1 MIQLD
6 NISKEYPDGVLFSNV
21 SLLIKKSMRIGLV
34 GPNGS
39 GKTTLLRLMLGKESP
54 DEGSIQKN
62 KGLSIGYLPQDII
75 IGTNRSILDEVLNSF
90 PEIREIENK
99 MEIVSSEIASNP
111 TDTKKLKI
119 LGDLQQRFDSIGGW
133 TIDKKAKE
141 ILGGLGFTT
150 DQFQRDMDTFSGGW
164 RMRVALAGILLKNP
178 DVLFLDEPTN
188 HLDLDATLWLESFLS
203 DWKGSLVMI
212 SHDREFLNKSVNH
225 IVEIDRTKVILYK
238 GNYSSYRNQKQI
250 RIEQQQAAY
259 SNQQDMVAQ
268 TKRFIERFR
277 YKNTKSRQ
285 VQSKIKQLEKLEL
298 IEEPTQNKKRLNI
311 KIPVPD
317 RSPLK
322 VISLKNVSKNY
333 GDISVYD
340 NLNIEIERGQ
350 TIGLVGHNGAGKST
364 LLKMLAG
371 VEPISSGTLRP
382 GKDVTIAYF
391 AQHQLEILNPNSTV
405 FESLQSVSSG
415 KNESEIRSYLGSF
428 LFSGD
433 SVSKLVRV
441 LSGGEKSRLALAKML
456 IQPANLLLLDEPT
469 NHLDMVSRDV
479 VEAALKNYTG
489 TIVCISHDRH
499 FLNEITNTTYE
510 IGGMLEHNGNPAES
524 GSGVVEY
531 SGNYDY
537 YIWKKES
544 AVDSGKKT
552 AKIEKPITKN
562 KSNYKEQKKIANR
575 IRVLKRKLGET
586 EELLENIKIDL
597 LNPDT
602 TSDFEKIQE
611 LMEEEKR
618 VEESY
623 FVFLEELE
631 ELQSNQLL

>member
-1 MIQLD
+1 
-6 NISKEYPDGVLFSNV
+6 
-21 SLLIKKSMRIGLV
+21 MRIGLV

-39 GKTTLLRLMLGKESP
+39 GKTTILRLMLGKESP
-54 DEGSIQKN
+54 DKGTVQKN
-62 KGLSIGYLPQDII
+62 RGLSIGYLPQDII
-75 IGTNRSILDEVLNSF
+75 IGTKRSILDEVLNSF

-99 MEIVSSEIASNP
+99 MEIVSSEIANNP
-111 TDTKKLKI
+111 NDKKKLKI

-133 TIDKKAKE
+133 TIDRKTKE

-150 DQFQRDMDTFSGGW
+150 DQFQRDMDKFSGGW

-212 SHDREFLNKSVNH
+212 SHDREFLNRSVNH
-225 IVEIDRTKVILYK
+225 IVEIDRAKVILYK
-238 GNYSSYRNQKQI
+238 GNYSSYRTQKQI

-298 IEEPTQNKKRLNI
+298 IEEPTQNKKRINI
-311 KIPVPD
+311 KIPIPD

-322 VISLKNVSKNY
+322 VVSLKNVSKNY

-340 NLNIEIERGQ
+340 DLNLEIERGQ

-405 FESLQSVSSG
+405 FESLQSVSG
-415 KNESEIRSYLGSF
+415 DKNESEIRSYLGSF

-433 SVSKLVRV
+433 SIEKLVRV

-499 FLNEITNTTYE
+499 FLNEITKTTYD
-510 IGGMLEHNGNPAES
+510 IGNGGLVA
-524 GSGVVEY
+524 Y

-544 AVDSGKKT
+544 VVDKGKKT
-552 AKIEKPITKN
+552 EKIKKPITKN
-562 KSNYKEQKKIANR
+562 KSNYKEQKRIANR
-575 IRVLKRKLGET
+575 IRVLKRKLEET
-586 EELLENIKIDL
+586 EEILENIKIDL
-597 LNPDT
+597 LSPAIA
-602 TSDFEKIQE
+602 SDFEKIQK
-611 LMEEEKR
+611 LLEEEKR

-623 FVFLEELE
+623 FVLLEELE
-631 ELQSNQLL
+631 ELQSK

>member
-39 GKTTLLRLMLGKESP
+39 GKTTLLRLMLGNESP
-54 DEGSIQKN
+54 DEGTVQKN
-62 KGLSIGYLPQDII
+62 KGISIGYLPQDII
-75 IGTNRSILDEVLNSF
+75 IGTKRSILDEVLNSF

-111 TDTKKLKI
+111 NDTKKLKL
-119 LGDLQQRFDSIGGW
+119 LGDLQQRFDSLGGW

-150 DQFQRDMDTFSGGW
+150 DQFHRDMDTFSGGW

-203 DWKGSLVMI
+203 GWKGSLLLI

-225 IVEIDRTKVILYK
+225 IVEIDRVKVRLYK
-238 GNYSSYRNQKQI
+238 GNYSSYRKQKQI

-298 IEEPTQNKKRLNI
+298 IEEPAQNKKRINI

-322 VISLKNVSKNY
+322 VVSLKNVSKNY

-371 VEPISSGTLRP
+371 VEPISSGMIRP

-405 FESLQSVSSG
+405 YESLQSVSSG

-499 FLNEITNTTYE
+499 FLNEITKTTYE
-510 IGGMLEHNGNPAES
+510 IGGMLEHSGNPAKC

-544 AVDSGKKT
+544 AVDRHK
-552 AKIEKPITKN
+552 KIEKPITKN

-575 IRVLKRKLGET
+575 IRVLKRKVGET
-586 EELLENIKIDL
+586 EEILENIKIDL
-597 LNPDT
+597 LNPEVA
-602 TSDFEKIQE
+602 SDFEKIQE
-611 LMEEEKR
+611 LLKEEKK

-623 FVFLEELE
+623 FILLEELE
-631 ELQSNQLL
+631 EINL

>member
-6 NISKEYPDGVLFSNV
+6 NISKEYPDGILFSNV

-54 DEGSIQKN
+54 DEGTVQKN
-62 KGLSIGYLPQDII
+62 RGLSIGYLPQDII
-75 IGTNRSILDEVLNSF
+75 IGTKRSILDEVLNSF

-99 MEIVSSEIASNP
+99 MEIVSTEIAQNP
-111 TDTKKLKI
+111 NDTKKLKI
-119 LGDLQQRFDSIGGW
+119 FGELQQQFDSMDGW
-133 TIDKKAKE
+133 NIDRNAKE
-141 ILGGLGFTT
+141 ILSGLGFTT

-225 IVEIDRTKVILYK
+225 IVEIDRVKVILYK
-238 GNYSSYRNQKQI
+238 GSYSNYREQKQI
-250 RIEQQQAAY
+250 RIEQQQASY
-259 SNQQDMVAQ
+259 SNQQDTIAQ

-285 VQSKIKQLEKLEL
+285 VQSKIKQLEKLVL

-340 NLNIEIERGQ
+340 TLNIEIERGQ

-371 VEPISSGTLRP
+371 VEPISSGTLRT

-433 SVSKLVRV
+433 SVDKFIRV

-456 IQPANLLLLDEPT
+456 IKPANLLLLDEPT

-499 FLNEITNTTYE
+499 FLNEITKITYD
-510 IGGMLEHNGNPAES
+510 IGKG
-524 GSGVVEY
+524 GVVEY

-537 YIWKKES
+537 YDWKKEL
-544 AVDSGKKT
+544 AVKNDSENKKT
-552 AKIEKPITKN
+552 TKPSTKN
-562 KSNYKEQKKIANR
+562 KSNYKEQKRIANR
-575 IRVLKRKLGET
+575 IRVLKRKLAET
-586 EELLENIKIDL
+586 EVVLENIKIDL
-597 LNPDT
+597 LNPSI
-602 TSDFEKIQE
+602 TSDFEKIQK
-611 LMEEEKR
+611 LLKEEKQ

-623 FVFLEELE
+623 YILLEELE
-631 ELQSNQLL
+631 ELQTV

>member
-6 NISKEYPDGVLFSNV
+6 NISKEYPDGILFSNV
-21 SLLIKKSMRIGLV
+21 SLLIKKNMRIGLV

-39 GKTTLLRLMLGKESP
+39 GKTTILRLMLGEELP
-54 DEGSIQKN
+54 DTGSIQKN
-62 KGLSIGYLPQDII
+62 RNLSIGYLPQDII
-75 IGTNRSILDEVLNSF
+75 IGTKRSILDEVLDSF
-90 PEIREIENK
+90 PEIREIENRL
-99 MEIVSSEIASNP
+99 EIVSSEIASNP
-111 TDTKKLKI
+111 NDKKKLKL

-141 ILGGLGFTT
+141 ILGGLGFAE
-150 DQFQRDMDTFSGGW
+150 DQFQRNMDTFSGGW

-178 DVLFLDEPTN
+178 DVLFFDEPTN
-188 HLDLDATLWLESFLS
+188 HLDLDATIWLESFLAA
-203 DWKGSLVMI
+203 WKGSLVMI

-225 IVEIDRTKVILYK
+225 IIEIDQAKVILYK
-238 GNYSSYRNQKQI
+238 GNYLSYRKQKQI
-250 RIEQQQAAY
+250 RIEQQLAAY
-259 SNQQDMVAQ
+259 LNQQDSIAQ

-298 IEEPTQNKKRLNI
+298 IDEPTQNKNRINI
-311 KIPVPD
+311 RISQPA

-322 VISLKNVSKNY
+322 IVNLKDISKNY

-371 VEPISSGTLRP
+371 VEPISSGVLRY
-382 GKDVTIAYF
+382 GKDVTTAYF
-391 AQHQLEILNPNSTV
+391 AQHQMEVLEPNMTV
-405 FESLQSVSSG
+405 YESMQSVSSG
-415 KNESEIRSYLGSF
+415 KNESELRSYLGSF

-433 SVSKLVRV
+433 AVDKLIKV

-469 NHLDMVSRDV
+469 NHLDMISRDV
-479 VEAALKNYTG
+479 VEAALKKYDG

-499 FLNEITNTTYE
+499 FLNTITNITYE
-510 IGGMLEHNGNPAES
+510 IGNR
-524 GSGVVEY
+524 GVVIY
-531 SGNYDY
+531 AGNYDY

-544 AVDSGKKT
+544 RIDKNSKTEKTKKS
-552 AKIEKPITKN
+552 ATKN
-562 KSNYKEQKKIANR
+562 KSNYKEQKRIANR
-575 IRVLKRKLGET
+575 IRVLKRKLAET
-586 EELLENIKIDL
+586 EEVLENIKIEL
-597 LNPDT
+597 LNPAT
-602 TSDFEKIQE
+602 ASDFEKIQK
-611 LMEEEKR
+611 LLAEEKII
-618 VEESY
+618 EKSY
-623 FVFLEELE
+623 FVLLEELE
-631 ELQSNQLL
+631 ELQMG

>member
-6 NISKEYPDGVLFSNV
+6 NISKEYPDGILFSNV

-39 GKTTLLRLMLGKESP
+39 GKTTLLRLMLGKEYP
-54 DEGSIQKN
+54 DDGTIQKN

-75 IGTNRSILDEVLNSF
+75 IGTKRSILDEVLNSF

-99 MEIVSSEIASNP
+99 MEIISAEIASNP
-111 TDTKKLKI
+111 NDTKKLKI

-225 IVEIDRTKVILYK
+225 IVEIDRVKVILYK
-238 GNYSSYRNQKQI
+238 GNYSSYHKQKQI

-268 TKRFIERFR
+268 TKRFIDRFR

-285 VQSKIKQLEKLEL
+285 VQSKIKQLEKVEL

-322 VISLKNVSKNY
+322 VVSLKNVSKNY
-333 GDISVYD
+333 DDISVYD

-350 TIGLVGHNGAGKST
+350 TVGLVGHNGAGKST

-371 VEPISSGTLRP
+371 VEPISTGTLRP

-391 AQHQLEILNPNSTV
+391 AQHQLEILNPKHTV
-405 FESLQSVSSG
+405 FEVLQSVSSG

-433 SVSKLVRV
+433 SVEKLVKV

-499 FLNEITNTTYE
+499 FLNEITKTTYD
-510 IGGMLEHNGNPAES
+510 IGNG
-524 GSGVVEY
+524 GVVSY

-544 AVDSGKKT
+544 TVVGNKKT
-552 AKIEKPITKN
+552 EKIEKPATKN
-562 KSNYKEQKKIANR
+562 KSNYKEQKRIANR
-575 IRVLKRKLGET
+575 IRVLKRKLEET
-586 EELLENIKIDL
+586 EEILENIKIDL
-597 LNPDT
+597 SNPSI

-611 LMEEEKR
+611 LLDEEKR
-618 VEESY
+618 IEESY
-623 FVFLEELE
+623 FVLLEELE
-631 ELQSNQLL
+631 ELLAN

>member
-6 NISKEYPDGVLFSNV
+6 NISKEYPDGILFSNV
-21 SLLIKKSMRIGLV
+21 SLLIKKNMRIGLV

-39 GKTTLLRLMLGKESP
+39 GKTTILRLMLGEELP
-54 DEGSIQKN
+54 DTGSIQKN
-62 KGLSIGYLPQDII
+62 RNLSIGYLPQDII
-75 IGTNRSILDEVLNSF
+75 IGTKRSILDEVLDSF
-90 PEIREIENK
+90 PEIREIENRL
-99 MEIVSSEIASNP
+99 EIVSSEIASNP
-111 TDTKKLKI
+111 NDKKKLKI

-141 ILGGLGFTT
+141 ILGGLGFAE
-150 DQFQRDMDTFSGGW
+150 DQFQRNMDTFSGGW

-178 DVLFLDEPTN
+178 DVLFFDEPTN
-188 HLDLDATLWLESFLS
+188 HLDLDATIWLESFLAA
-203 DWKGSLVMI
+203 WKGSLVMI

-225 IVEIDRTKVILYK
+225 IIEIDQAKVILYK
-238 GNYSSYRNQKQI
+238 GNYLSYRKQKQI
-250 RIEQQQAAY
+250 RIEQQLAAY
-259 SNQQDMVAQ
+259 LNQQDSIAQ

-298 IEEPTQNKKRLNI
+298 IEEPTQNKKRI
-311 KIPVPD
+311 IIRISQPA

-322 VISLKNVSKNY
+322 IVSLKGVSKNY

-371 VEPISSGTLRP
+371 VEPISSGVLRY
-382 GKDVTIAYF
+382 GKDVTTAYF
-391 AQHQLEILNPNSTV
+391 AQHQLEILDPNMTV
-405 FESLQSVSSG
+405 YESMQSVSSG
-415 KNESEIRSYLGSF
+415 KNESELRSYLGSF

-433 SVSKLVRV
+433 AVDKLIKV

-469 NHLDMVSRDV
+469 NHLDMISRDV
-479 VEAALKNYTG
+479 VEAALKKYDG

-499 FLNEITNTTYE
+499 FLNTITNITYE
-510 IGGMLEHNGNPAES
+510 IGNR
-524 GSGVVEY
+524 GVVIY
-531 SGNYDY
+531 AGNYDY

-544 AVDSGKKT
+544 RIDKNSKTEKTKKS
-552 AKIEKPITKN
+552 ATKN
-562 KSNYKEQKKIANR
+562 KSNYKEQKRTANR
-575 IRVLKRKLGET
+575 IRVLKRKLEET
-586 EELLENIKIDL
+586 EEILENIKIEL
-597 LNPDT
+597 LCPEI
-602 TSDFEKIQE
+602 TSAFEKVQK
-611 LMEEEKR
+611 LLAEEKI

-623 FVFLEELE
+623 FVLLEELE
-631 ELQSNQLL
+631 ELQTG

>member
-1 MIQLD
+1 
-6 NISKEYPDGVLFSNV
+6 
-21 SLLIKKSMRIGLV
+21 
-34 GPNGS
+34 
-39 GKTTLLRLMLGKESP
+39 
-54 DEGSIQKN
+54 
-62 KGLSIGYLPQDII
+62 
-75 IGTNRSILDEVLNSF
+75 
-90 PEIREIENK
+90 
-99 MEIVSSEIASNP
+99 
-111 TDTKKLKI
+111 
-119 LGDLQQRFDSIGGW
+119 
-133 TIDKKAKE
+133 
-141 ILGGLGFTT
+141 
-150 DQFQRDMDTFSGGW
+150 
-164 RMRVALAGILLKNP
+164 ALAGILLKTP

-188 HLDLDATLWLESFLS
+188 HLDLDATLWLESFLA

-212 SHDREFLNKSVNH
+212 SHDREFLNKSINH
-225 IVEIDRTKVILYK
+225 IIEIDQAKVILYN
-238 GNYSSYRNQKQI
+238 GNYLSYRNQKQI

-259 SNQQDMVAQ
+259 SNQQDMIAQ

-298 IEEPTQNKKRLNI
+298 IEEPTQNKKRINI
-311 KIPVPD
+311 RIPVPD

-322 VISLKNVSKNY
+322 VVSLKNVSKNY
-333 GDISVYD
+333 DDISVYD

-350 TIGLVGHNGAGKST
+350 RIGLVGHNGAGKST
-364 LLKMLAG
+364 LLKMFAG

-391 AQHQLEILNPNSTV
+391 AQHQLEILNPDSTV

-415 KNESEIRSYLGSF
+415 KSESETRSYLGSF

-433 SVSKLVRV
+433 TVEKLVRV

-479 VEAALKNYTG
+479 VETALKNYTG

-510 IGGMLEHNGNPAES
+510 ISGMLERSGNPAEC
-524 GSGVVEY
+524 GGGVVEY

-537 YIWKKES
+537 YIWKKDS
-544 AVDSGKKT
+544 AVDRGKKT
-552 AKIEKPITKN
+552 EKIEKPTTKN
-562 KSNYKEQKKIANR
+562 KSNYKEQKRIANR
-575 IRVLKRKLGET
+575 IRVLKRKLEET
-586 EELLENIKIDL
+586 EEILENIKIDL
-597 LNPDT
+597 LNPDIA
-602 TSDFEKIQE
+602 SDFEKIQK
-611 LMEEEKR
+611 LIEEEKR

-623 FVFLEELE
+623 FVLLEELE
-631 ELQSNQLL
+631 GLQSV

>member
-1 MIQLD
+1 LIQLD
-6 NISKEYPDGVLFSNV
+6 NISKEYPDGILFSNV

-39 GKTTLLRLMLGKESP
+39 GKTTILRLMLGKESP
-54 DEGSIQKN
+54 DEGTVQKN
-62 KGLSIGYLPQDII
+62 RGLSIGYLPQDII
-75 IGTNRSILDEVLNSF
+75 IGTKRSILDEVLNSF

-111 TDTKKLKI
+111 NDTKKLKI
-119 LGDLQQRFDSIGGW
+119 LGDLQQRFDSMGGW

-150 DQFQRDMDTFSGGW
+150 DQFHRDLDTFSGGW

-188 HLDLDATLWLESFLS
+188 HLDLDAILWLESFLS
-203 DWKGSLVMI
+203 EWKGSLVMI
-212 SHDREFLNKSVNH
+212 SHDREFINKSVNH
-225 IVEIDRTKVILYK
+225 IVEIDRAKVILYK
-238 GNYSSYRNQKQI
+238 GNYSSYRSQKQI

-259 SNQQDMVAQ
+259 SNQQDMVSQ

-311 KIPVPD
+311 KISLPD

-322 VISLKNVSKNY
+322 VVSLKNVFKNY

-340 NLNIEIERGQ
+340 NINLEIERGQ

-371 VEPISSGTLRP
+371 VEPISLGTLRP

-405 FESLQSVSSG
+405 FESLQSASSG
-415 KNESEIRSYLGSF
+415 KNESELRSYLGSF

-433 SVSKLVRV
+433 SVNKLVKV

-499 FLNEITNTTYE
+499 FLNEITKITYD
-510 IGGMLEHNGNPAES
+510 IGKG
-524 GSGVVEY
+524 GVVEY

-537 YIWKKES
+537 YSWKKES
-544 AVDSGKKT
+544 AITKNSKT
-552 AKIEKPITKN
+552 EKIKNPIAKN

-586 EELLENIKIDL
+586 EEKLENIKIDL
-597 LNPDT
+597 LSPAIA
-602 TSDFEKIQE
+602 SDFEKIQK
-611 LMEEEKR
+611 LIEEEKT

-623 FVFLEELE
+623 FILLEELE
-631 ELQSNQLL
+631 ELQTV

>member
-1 MIQLD
+1 
-6 NISKEYPDGVLFSNV
+6 
-21 SLLIKKSMRIGLV
+21 MRIGLV

-54 DEGSIQKN
+54 DEGTIQKN

-75 IGTNRSILDEVLNSF
+75 IGTKRSILDEVLNSF

-99 MEIVSSEIASNP
+99 MEVISAEIATNP
-111 TDTKKLKI
+111 NDKKKLKI

-150 DQFQRDMDTFSGGW
+150 DQFHREMDTFSGGW

-259 SNQQDMVAQ
+259 FNQQDVVAQ

-311 KIPVPD
+311 KIPLPG

-322 VISLKNVSKNY
+322 VFSLKNVSKYY
-333 GDISVYD
+333 GNILVYD
-340 NLNIEIERGQ
+340 NINIEIERGQ

-371 VEPISSGTLRP
+371 VESISSGTLRP
-382 GKDVTIAYF
+382 GKEVTIAYF
-391 AQHQLEILNPNSTV
+391 AQHQLEILNPDHTV
-405 FESLQSVSSG
+405 FDVLQSVSSG

-433 SVSKLVRV
+433 SVEKFVKV
-441 LSGGEKSRLALAKML
+441 LSGGEKSRLASAKML
-456 IQPANLLLLDEPT
+456 IRPANLLLLDEPT

-479 VEAALKNYTG
+479 VEAALKEYAG

-499 FLNEITNTTYE
+499 FLNEITKTTYD
-510 IGGMLEHNGNPAES
+510 IGNGE
-524 GSGVVEY
+524 VVEY

-537 YIWKKES
+537 YSWKKELTI
-544 AVDSGKKT
+544 VGNKKT
-552 AKIEKPITKN
+552 EKIEKPTTKN
-562 KSNYKEQKKIANR
+562 KSNYKEQKKITNR
-575 IRVLKRKLGET
+575 IRVLKRKLRET
-586 EELLENIKIDL
+586 EDILENIKIDL
-597 LNPDT
+597 LSPSIA
-602 TSDFEKIQE
+602 SDFEQIQKLLE
-611 LMEEEKR
+611 DEKM

-631 ELQSNQLL
+631 ELQSNQVL

>member
-6 NISKEYPDGVLFSNV
+6 NISKEYPDGILFSNV
-21 SLLIKKSMRIGLV
+21 SLLIKKNMRIGLV

-39 GKTTLLRLMLGKESP
+39 GKTTILRLMLGEELP
-54 DEGSIQKN
+54 DTGSIQKN
-62 KGLSIGYLPQDII
+62 KNLSIGYLPQDII
-75 IGTNRSILDEVLNSF
+75 IGTKRSILDEVLDSF
-90 PEIREIENK
+90 PEIRDIETRL
-99 MEIVSSEIASNP
+99 EIVSSEIASNP
-111 TDTKKLKI
+111 NDKKKLKI

-141 ILGGLGFTT
+141 ILGGLGFTE
-150 DQFQRDMDTFSGGW
+150 DQFHRNLDTFSGGW

-178 DVLFLDEPTN
+178 EVLFFDEPTN
-188 HLDLDATLWLESFLS
+188 HLDLDATIWLESFLAA
-203 DWKGSLVMI
+203 WKGSLVMI

-225 IVEIDRTKVILYK
+225 IIEIDQAKVILYK
-238 GNYSSYRNQKQI
+238 GNYLSYRKQKQI
-250 RIEQQQAAY
+250 RIEQQLAAY
-259 SNQQDMVAQ
+259 LNQQDSIAQ

-298 IEEPTQNKKRLNI
+298 IDEPTQNKKRINI
-311 KIPVPD
+311 RISQPA

-322 VISLKNVSKNY
+322 IVNLKDISKNY

-350 TIGLVGHNGAGKST
+350 MIGLVGHNGAGKST

-371 VEPISSGTLRP
+371 VEPISSGVLRY
-382 GKDVTIAYF
+382 GKDVTTAYF
-391 AQHQLEILNPNSTV
+391 AQHQLEVLEPNMTV
-405 FESLQSVSSG
+405 YESMQSVSSG
-415 KNESEIRSYLGSF
+415 KNESELRSYLGSF

-433 SVSKLVRV
+433 AVDKLIKV

-469 NHLDMVSRDV
+469 NHLDMISRDV
-479 VEAALKNYTG
+479 VEAALKKYDG

-499 FLNEITNTTYE
+499 FLNTITNITYE
-510 IGGMLEHNGNPAES
+510 IGNR
-524 GSGVVEY
+524 GVVIY
-531 SGNYDY
+531 AGNYDY

-544 AVDSGKKT
+544 RIDKNSKTEAGKKPT
-552 AKIEKPITKN
+552 TKN
-562 KSNYKEQKKIANR
+562 KSNYKALKRIANR
-575 IRVLKRKLGET
+575 TRVLKRKLGET
-586 EELLENIKIDL
+586 EETLENLKIDL
-597 LNPDT
+597 LNPSIA
-602 TSDFEKIQE
+602 SDYEKIQN
-611 LMEEEKR
+611 LLTEEKR

-623 FVFLEELE
+623 FILLEELE
-631 ELQSNQLL
+631 ELHSVK

>member
-1 MIQLD
+1 
-6 NISKEYPDGVLFSNV
+6 
-21 SLLIKKSMRIGLV
+21 MRIGLV

-39 GKTTLLRLMLGKESP
+39 GKTTLLRLMLGKEYP
-54 DEGSIQKN
+54 DEGTVQKN
-62 KGLSIGYLPQDII
+62 RGLSIGYLPQDII
-75 IGTNRSILDEVLNSF
+75 IGTKRSILDEVLNSF
-90 PEIREIENK
+90 PEIRDIEHK
-99 MEIVSSEIASNP
+99 MEIISLEIARNP
-111 TDTKKLKI
+111 NDTKKLKT
-119 LGDLQQRFDSIGGW
+119 LGDLQQRFDSLGGW

-150 DQFQRDMDTFSGGW
+150 DQFQRELDTFSGGW
-164 RMRVALAGILLKNP
+164 RMRVALAGILLKIP

-225 IVEIDRTKVILYK
+225 IVEIDHTKVILYK

-364 LLKMLAG
+364 LLKMFAG
-371 VEPISSGTLRP
+371 VESISTGTLRP

-391 AQHQLEILNPNSTV
+391 AQHQLEVLNPNHTA
-405 FESLQSVSSG
+405 FEVLQSVSSG

-433 SVSKLVRV
+433 SVDKLVKV

-479 VEAALKNYTG
+479 VEEALKNYTG

-499 FLNEITNTTYE
+499 FLNEITKITYD
-510 IGGMLEHNGNPAES
+510 IGNGR
-524 GSGVVEY
+524 VVEY

-537 YIWKKES
+537 YSWKKELE
-544 AVDSGKKT
+544 VNKNIKT
-552 AKIEKPITKN
+552 EKIKKPINKN
-562 KSNYKEQKKIANR
+562 KSNYKEQKRIANR

-586 EELLENIKIDL
+586 EEVLENIKIDL
-597 LNPDT
+597 LNPSV
-602 TSDFEKIQE
+602 TSDFEKIQK
-611 LMEEEKR
+611 LIEEEKKI
-618 VEESY
+618 EESY
-623 FVFLEELE
+623 FILLEELE
-631 ELQSNQLL
+631 ELQTV

>member
-6 NISKEYPDGVLFSNV
+6 NISKEYPDGILFSNV

-54 DEGSIQKN
+54 DDGTVQKN

-75 IGTNRSILDEVLNSF
+75 IGTKRSILDEVLNSF
-90 PEIREIENK
+90 PEIREIENE
-99 MEIVSSEIASNP
+99 MESISSKIANNP
-111 TDTKKLKI
+111 NDTKKLKI

-141 ILGGLGFTT
+141 ILGGLGFAT
-150 DQFQRDMDTFSGGW
+150 DQFQRNMDTFSGGW

-311 KIPVPD
+311 KIPLPA

-322 VISLKNVSKNY
+322 VVSLKNVSKNY

-371 VEPISSGTLRP
+371 VEPISTGTLRP

-391 AQHQLEILNPNSTV
+391 AQHQLEILNPNHTV
-405 FESLQSVSSG
+405 FEVLQSVSSG

-433 SVSKLVRV
+433 SVEKLVRV

-469 NHLDMVSRDV
+469 NHLDMISRDV
-479 VEAALKNYTG
+479 VEAALKEYDG

-499 FLNEITNTTYE
+499 FLNEITKTTYD
-510 IGGMLEHNGNPAES
+510 IGKGR
-524 GSGVVEY
+524 VVAY

-544 AVDSGKKT
+544 TVDSEK
-552 AKIEKPITKN
+552 KIEKIEKLATKN
-562 KSNYKEQKKIANR
+562 KSNYKEQKRIANR
-575 IRVLKRKLGET
+575 IRVLRRKLEET
-586 EELLENIKIDL
+586 EETLENIKIEL
-597 LNPDT
+597 HNPEIA
-602 TSDFEKIQE
+602 SDFEQIQKLLE
-611 LMEEEKR
+611 DEKK

-623 FVFLEELE
+623 FVLLEELE
-631 ELQSNQLL
+631 ELQSNQVD